1 MSKTV
6 RYLITAFFLV
16 LSTISH
22 SLTLKPDAP
31 ERYTVKKGDTL
42 WGIAERY
49 TDDAWQ
55 WPNIWYQ
62 NTQVADPHLIY
73 PGDIIGLMMIG
84 GKVKVAVVERGAESR
99 TVKLSPTARIEPIES
114 AIPTIPMDAIMPFV
128 VSNRIVKPG
137 ELEAA
142 PYILSAGGGRIMNG
156 AGGVAYGRGDFKDG
170 IANAYGIFRASKIYR
185 DPITEEVLGL
195 EAMEVGL
202 ANVMSNE
209 KDMVKLDLVKTS
221 QQVKE
226 GDRLLTTE
234 NRQVVAR
241 FQPKAPDQDVDGFI
255 ISVPGGVTQIGQYSM
270 IVINKGIRDGV
281 TEGSI
286 LDIMKRG
293 EVVKDRTRKEQV
305 RLPAE
310 KGGQLMVFRAYE
322 KLSYALVVKATRAL
336 NVGDQVRSPF
346 K

>member
-62 NTQVADPHLIY
+62 NNQVKNPHLIF
-73 PGDIIGLMMIG
+73 PGDIIGLTNIG
-84 GKVKVAVVERGAESR
+84 GEVRVTVVSRGAESR
-99 TVKLSPTARIEPIES
+99 TVKMTPTARIEPIES
-114 AIPTIPMDAIMPFV
+114 AIPTIPMDAVMPFIIN
-128 VSNRIVKPG
+128 NRIVESK
-137 ELEAA
+137 ELKDA
-142 PYILSAGGGRIMNG
+142 PYIVSAGAERIING
-156 AGGVAYGRGDFKDG
+156 AGGTSYARGDFDEG
-170 IANAYGIFRASKIYR
+170 YANAYGIFRASEVYR
-185 DPITEEVLGL
+185 DPETEEVLGL
-195 EAMEVGL
+195 EAMEIGL
-202 ANVMSNE
+202 ANVKSQE
-209 KDMVKLDLVKTS
+209 KDIITLDLVKTS

-234 NRQVVAR
+234 NRQLVAR
-241 FQPKAPDQDVDGFI
+241 FQPKAPDEYVDGFI
-255 ISVPGGVTQIGQYSM
+255 ISVPGGVSQIGQYSM

-281 TEGSI
+281 TEGAV

-293 EVVKDRTRKEQV
+293 AVVRDRTKEEHI
-305 RLPAE
+305 RLPSE
-310 KGGQLMVFRAYE
+310 KAGQLMVFRAYE
-322 KLSYALVVKATRAL
+322 KLSYALVVKAERAL
-336 NVGDQVRSPF
+336 KVGDQVRSPF
-346 K
+346 

>member
-6 RYLITAFFLV
+6 RYLITAIFLV
-16 LSTISH
+16 VSTISH
-22 SLTLKPDAP
+22 ALTLKPDAP

-62 NTQVADPHLIY
+62 NNQIKNPHLIF
-73 PGDIIGLMMIG
+73 PGDIIGLMMIDG
-84 GKVKVAVVERGAESR
+84 EMKVAVVKRGEESR
-99 TVKLSPTARIEPIES
+99 TVKMSPTARIEPIES
-114 AIPTIPMDAIMPFV
+114 AIPTIPMDAIMPFITR
-128 VSNRIVKPG
+128 NRIVEKG

-156 AGGVAYGRGDFKDG
+156 AGGTAYGRGDFSDG
-170 IANAYGIFRASKIYR
+170 IANAYGIFRASIVYK

-195 EAMEVGL
+195 EAKEIGL
-202 ANVMSNE
+202 ANVMSHE
-209 KDMVKLDLVKTS
+209 KDIVKLELVKTN
-221 QQVKE
+221 QQVTE

-241 FQPKAPDQDVDGFI
+241 FQPKAPSEYIDGFI

-270 IVINKGIRDGV
+270 IVINKGERDGISA
-281 TEGSI
+281 GSI

-293 EVVKDRTRKEQV
+293 EVVRDRTKEEKV

-310 KGGQLMVFRAYE
+310 KAGQLMVFRAYE
-322 KLSYALVVKATRAL
+322 KLSYALVTKATRAL

-346 K
+346 

>member
-22 SLTLKPDAP
+22 GLALKEGAP

-42 WGIAERY
+42 WGISERF

-62 NTQVADPHLIY
+62 NDQIENPHLIF
-73 PGDIIGLMMIG
+73 PGDTLGLMTIG
-84 GKVKVAVVERGAESR
+84 GEVKVAVVKRGIESR
-99 TVKLSPTARIEPIES
+99 TVKMTPTARIEPIES
-114 AIPTIPMDAIMPFV
+114 AIPTIPMDAIMPFITR
-128 VSNRIVKPG
+128 NRIVDSG
-137 ELEAA
+137 ELEGA

-156 AGGVAYGRGDFKDG
+156 AGGTVYGRGDFSAG
-170 IANAYGIFRASKIYR
+170 LASAYGIFRASIVYK

-195 EAMEVGL
+195 EAQEIGL
-202 ANVMSNE
+202 ANVISNE
-209 KDMVKLDLVKTS
+209 KDIVKLDLVKTS
-221 QQVKE
+221 QQVTE

-234 NRQVVAR
+234 NRQVVTS
-241 FQPKAPDQDVDGFI
+241 FQPKAPDEYVDGFI

-270 IVINKGIRDGV
+270 IVINKGKRDGI
-281 TEGSI
+281 TEGAM

-293 EVVKDRTRKEQV
+293 KIIRDRTKEEKI

-310 KGGQLMVFRAYE
+310 KAGQLMVFRAYE
-322 KLSYALVVKATRAL
+322 KLSYALVTKATRSL

-346 K
+346 

>member
-16 LSTISH
+16 VSTISH
-22 SLTLKPDAP
+22 ALTLKPDAP

-62 NTQVADPHLIY
+62 NNQVKNPHLIF
-73 PGDIIGLMMIG
+73 PGDIIGLMNIG
-84 GKVKVAVVERGAESR
+84 GEVRVTVVSRGEESR
-99 TVKLSPTARIEPIES
+99 TVKMSPTARIEPIES
-114 AIPTIPMDAIMPFV
+114 AIPTIPMDAIMPFITR
-128 VSNRIVKPG
+128 NRIVEAG

-142 PYILSAGGGRIMNG
+142 PYILAAGGGRIMNG
-156 AGGVAYGRGDFKDG
+156 AGGVAYGRGDFSDG
-170 IANAYGIFRASKIYR
+170 VANAYGIFRASIVYK
-185 DPITEEVLGL
+185 DPITEEILGL
-195 EAMEVGL
+195 EAKEIGL
-202 ANVMSNE
+202 ANVLSNE
-209 KDMVKLDLVKTS
+209 KDIVKLDLVKTS
-221 QQVKE
+221 QQVTE

-234 NRQVVAR
+234 NRQLVTR
-241 FQPKAPDQDVDGFI
+241 FQPKAPDDYIDGFI

-270 IVINKGIRDGV
+270 IVINKGKRDGIN
-281 TEGSI
+281 EGSI

-293 EVVKDRTRKEQV
+293 EVVRDRTKEEQI

-310 KGGQLMVFRAYE
+310 KAGQLMVFRAYE
-322 KLSYALVVKATRAL
+322 KLSYALVTKATRAL

-346 K
+346 

>member
-62 NTQVADPHLIY
+62 NNQVKNPHLIF
-73 PGDIIGLMMIG
+73 PGDIIGLTNIG
-84 GKVKVAVVERGAESR
+84 GEVRVTVVSRGAESR
-99 TVKLSPTARIEPIES
+99 TVKMTPTARIEPIES
-114 AIPTIPMDAIMPFV
+114 AIPTIPMDAVMPFIT
-128 VSNRIVKPG
+128 SNRIVERK
-137 ELEAA
+137 ELKDA
-142 PYILSAGGGRIMNG
+142 PYIVSAGAERIMNG
-156 AGGVAYGRGDFKDG
+156 AGGTSYARGDFDEG
-170 IANAYGIFRASKIYR
+170 YANAYGIFRPSEVYR
-185 DPITEEVLGL
+185 DPKTDEVLGL
-195 EAMEVGL
+195 EAMEIGL
-202 ANVMSNE
+202 ANVKSQE
-209 KDMVKLDLVKTS
+209 KDIITLDLVKTT

-234 NRQVVAR
+234 NRQLVAR
-241 FQPKAPDQDVDGFI
+241 FQPKAPDEYVDGFI
-255 ISVPGGVTQIGQYSM
+255 ISVPGGVSQIGQYSM

-281 TEGSI
+281 TEGAV

-293 EVVKDRTRKEQV
+293 AVVRDRTKEEHI
-305 RLPAE
+305 RLPSE
-310 KGGQLMVFRAYE
+310 KAGQLMVFRAYE
-322 KLSYALVVKATRAL
+322 KLSYALVVKAERAL
-336 NVGDQVRSPF
+336 KVGDQVRSPF
-346 K
+346 

>member
-22 SLTLKPDAP
+22 GLALKEGAP

-42 WGIAERY
+42 WDISERY

-62 NTQVADPHLIY
+62 NPQIKDPHLIF
-73 PGDIIGLMMIG
+73 PGDIIGLMSIG
-84 GKVKVAVVERGAESR
+84 GEMKVAVVERGMESR
-99 TVKLSPTARIEPIES
+99 TVKMTPTARIEPIES
-114 AIPTIPMDAIMPFV
+114 AIPTIPMDAIMPFITR
-128 VSNRIVKPG
+128 NRIVKRG
-137 ELEAA
+137 ELEGA

-156 AGGVAYGRGDFKDG
+156 AGGVAYGRGDFSSG
-170 IANAYGIFRASKIYR
+170 LSNAYGIFRASTVYR

-195 EAMEVGL
+195 EAKEIGL
-202 ANVMSNE
+202 ANVISNE
-209 KDMVKLDLVKTS
+209 KDIVKLDLVKTS
-221 QQVKE
+221 QQVTE

-234 NRQVVAR
+234 NRQLVTR
-241 FQPKAPDQDVDGFI
+241 FQPKAPDEYVDGFI

-270 IVINKGIRDGV
+270 IVINKGKRDGMS
-281 TEGSI
+281 EGSV

-293 EVVKDRTRKEQV
+293 EIVRDRTKEEKV

-310 KGGQLMVFRAYE
+310 KAGQMMVFRAYE

-346 K
+346 

>member
-62 NTQVADPHLIY
+62 NNQVKNPHLIF
-73 PGDIIGLMMIG
+73 PGDIIGLTNIG
-84 GKVKVAVVERGAESR
+84 GEMRVTVVSRGEGSR
-99 TVKLSPTARIEPIES
+99 TVKMSPTARIEPIES
-114 AIPTIPMDAIMPFV
+114 AIPTIPMDAVMPFI
-128 VSNRIVKPG
+128 VSNRIVERKD
-137 ELEAA
+137 LNAA
-142 PYILSAGGGRIMNG
+142 PYIVAAGGGRIMNG
-156 AGGVAYGRGDFKDG
+156 AGGVAYGRGDFAEG
-170 IANAYGIFRASKIYR
+170 AANAYGIFRASEVYR
-185 DPITEEVLGL
+185 DPVTDEILGL
-195 EAMEVGL
+195 EAKEIGL
-202 ANVMSNE
+202 ANVKSLE
-209 KDMVKLDLVKTS
+209 KDIVTLDLVKTS
-221 QQVKE
+221 QQVIE

-234 NRQVVAR
+234 NRQLVAR
-241 FQPKAPDQDVDGFI
+241 FQPKAPAEYVDGYI
-255 ISVPGGVTQIGQYSM
+255 IAVPGGVTQVGQYSM

-281 TEGSI
+281 TEGSV
-286 LDIMKRG
+286 LDIMKVG
-293 EVVKDRTRKEQV
+293 EMVRDRSKEEHI
-305 RLPAE
+305 RLPSE
-310 KGGQLMVFRAYE
+310 KAGQLMVFRAYE

-336 NVGDQVRSPF
+336 KVGDQVRSPF
-346 K
+346 

>member
-16 LSTISH
+16 VSTISH

-62 NTQVADPHLIY
+62 NNQVKNPHLIF
-73 PGDIIGLMMIG
+73 PGDIIGLTNIG
-84 GKVKVAVVERGAESR
+84 GEVRVTVVSRGEESR
-99 TVKLSPTARIEPIES
+99 TVKMTPTARIEPIES
-114 AIPTIPMDAIMPFV
+114 AIPTIPMDAVMPFIT
-128 VSNRIVKPG
+128 SNRIVERK
-137 ELEAA
+137 ELKDA
-142 PYILSAGGGRIMNG
+142 PYIVSAGAERIMNG
-156 AGGVAYGRGDFKDG
+156 AGGTSYARGDFDEG
-170 IANAYGIFRASKIYR
+170 YANAYGIFRPSEVYR
-185 DPITEEVLGL
+185 DPVTEEVLGL
-195 EAMEVGL
+195 EAMEIGL
-202 ANVMSNE
+202 ANVKSQE
-209 KDMVKLDLVKTS
+209 KDIITLDLVKTS

-234 NRQVVAR
+234 NRQLIAR
-241 FQPKAPDQDVDGFI
+241 FQPKAPDEYVDGFI
-255 ISVPGGVTQIGQYSM
+255 ISVPGGVSQIGQYSM

-281 TEGSI
+281 TEGSV

-293 EVVKDRTRKEQV
+293 AVIRDRTKEEQV

-310 KGGQLMVFRAYE
+310 KAGQLMVFRAYE
-322 KLSYALVVKATRAL
+322 KLSYALVVKAERAL
-336 NVGDQVRSPF
+336 SVGDQVRSPF
-346 K
+346 

>member
-22 SLTLKPDAP
+22 GLALKEGAP

-42 WGIAERY
+42 WGISERF
-49 TDDAWQ
+49 TDDAWK

-62 NTQVADPHLIY
+62 NDQIENPHLIF
-73 PGDIIGLMMIG
+73 PGDTIGLMMIG
-84 GKVKVAVVERGAESR
+84 GEVKVAVVKRGIESR
-99 TVKLSPTARIEPIES
+99 TVKMSPTARVEPIES
-114 AIPTIPMDAIMPFV
+114 AIPTIPMDAIMPFITR
-128 VSNRIVKPG
+128 NRIVEPG
-137 ELEAA
+137 ELEGA

-156 AGGVAYGRGDFKDG
+156 AGGTAYGRGDFSAG
-170 IANAYGIFRASKIYR
+170 LASAYGIFRASIVYK

-195 EAMEVGL
+195 EAKEIGL
-202 ANVMSNE
+202 AQVISNE
-209 KDMVKLDLVKTS
+209 KDIVKLDLIKTS
-221 QQVKE
+221 QQVTE

-234 NRQVVAR
+234 NRQVVTS
-241 FQPKAPDQDVDGFI
+241 FQPKAPDEYVDGFI

-270 IVINKGIRDGV
+270 IVINKGKRDGI
-281 TEGSI
+281 TEGAM

-293 EVVKDRTRKEQV
+293 EIIRDRTKEEQV

-310 KGGQLMVFRAYE
+310 KAGQLMVFRAYE
-322 KLSYALVVKATRAL
+322 KLSYALVTKATRSL

-346 K
+346 

>member
-42 WGIAERY
+42 WDISERY

-62 NTQVADPHLIY
+62 NPQVNDPHLIF
-73 PGDIIGLMMIG
+73 PGDIIGLMAIG
-84 GKVKVAVVERGAESR
+84 GEMKVAVVERGMESR
-99 TVKLSPTARIEPIES
+99 TVKMTPTARIEPIES
-114 AIPTIPMDAIMPFV
+114 AIPTIPMDAIMPFIV
-128 VSNRIVKPG
+128 NNRIVQAG
-137 ELEAA
+137 ELEGA
-142 PYILSAGGGRIMNG
+142 PYVLAAGGGRIMNG
-156 AGGVAYGRGDFKDG
+156 AGGVAYGRGDFSAG
-170 IANAYGIFRASKIYR
+170 IANAYGIFRASKIYK

-195 EAMEVGL
+195 EAKEIGL
-202 ANVMSNE
+202 ANVISNE
-209 KDMVKLDLVKTS
+209 KDIVKLDLVKTS

-234 NRQVVAR
+234 NRQLVAR
-241 FQPKAPDQDVDGFI
+241 FQPKAPDEYVDGFI

-270 IVINKGIRDGV
+270 IVINKGKRDGV
-281 TEGSI
+281 SEGAI

-293 EVVKDRTRKEQV
+293 EIVRDRTKEEKV

-310 KGGQLMVFRAYE
+310 KAGQLMVFRSYE
-322 KLSYALVVKATRAL
+322 KLSYALVVKATRSL

-346 K
+346 

>member
-22 SLTLKPDAP
+22 SLTLKADAP

-62 NTQVADPHLIY
+62 NDQIQNPHLIF

-84 GKVKVAVVERGAESR
+84 GEMKVAVVKRGIESR
-99 TVKLSPTARIEPIES
+99 TVKMSPTARIEPIES
-114 AIPTIPMDAIMPFV
+114 AIPTIPMDAIMPFITR
-128 VSNRIVKPG
+128 NRIVEAG

-156 AGGVAYGRGDFKDG
+156 AGGTAYGRGDFTG
-170 IANAYGIFRASKIYR
+170 GTANAYGIFRASIVYK
-185 DPITEEVLGL
+185 DPVTEEILGL
-195 EAMEVGL
+195 EAKEIGL
-202 ANVMSNE
+202 ANVISTE
-209 KDMVKLDLVKTS
+209 QDIVKLDLVKTS
-221 QQVKE
+221 QQVTE

-234 NRQVVAR
+234 NRQLVTR
-241 FQPKAPDQDVDGFI
+241 FQPKAPDEYIDGFI

-270 IVINKGIRDGV
+270 IVINKGKRDGI
-281 TEGSI
+281 TEGAM

-293 EVVKDRTRKEQV
+293 EIVRDRTKEEKV

-310 KGGQLMVFRAYE
+310 KAGQMMVFRAYE
-322 KLSYALVVKATRAL
+322 KLSYALVTKATRAL
-336 NVGDQVRSPF
+336 NVGDQVRSPY
-346 K
+346 

>member
-22 SLTLKPDAP
+22 GLALKEGAP

-42 WGIAERY
+42 WGISERY
-49 TDDAWQ
+49 TDDAWL

-62 NTQVADPHLIY
+62 NDQIENPHLIF
-73 PGDIIGLMMIG
+73 PGDIIGLMSIG
-84 GKVKVAVVERGAESR
+84 GEMKVAVVERGMESR
-99 TVKLSPTARIEPIES
+99 TVKMSPTARIEPIES
-114 AIPTIPMDAIMPFV
+114 AIPTIPMDAIMPFIAR
-128 VSNRIVKPG
+128 NRIVEAG

-156 AGGVAYGRGDFKDG
+156 AGGTAYGRGDFTDG
-170 IANAYGIFRASKIYR
+170 IANAYGIFRASLVYK
-185 DPITEEVLGL
+185 DPITEEILGL
-195 EAMEVGL
+195 EAKEIGL
-202 ANVMSNE
+202 ANVISNE
-209 KDMVKLDLVKTS
+209 KDIVKLDLVITS
-221 QQVKE
+221 QQVVE

-234 NRQVVAR
+234 NRQLVTR
-241 FQPKAPDQDVDGFI
+241 FQPKAPDEYIDGFI
-255 ISVPGGVTQIGQYSM
+255 ISVSGGVSQIGQYSM
-270 IVINKGIRDGV
+270 IVINKGKRDGV
-281 TEGSI
+281 SEGSM

-293 EVVKDRTRKEQV
+293 EIVRDRTKEEQV

-310 KGGQLMVFRAYE
+310 KAGQLMVFRAYE

-336 NVGDQVRSPF
+336 KVGDQVRSPF
-346 K
+346 

>member
-22 SLTLKPDAP
+22 GLALKEGAP

-42 WGIAERY
+42 WDISERY

-62 NTQVADPHLIY
+62 NPQIADPHLIY
-73 PGDIIGLMMIG
+73 PGDIIGLMAIG
-84 GKVKVAVVERGAESR
+84 GEMKVAIVERGLESR
-99 TVKLSPTARIEPIES
+99 TVKMTPTARIEPIES
-114 AIPTIPMDAIMPFV
+114 AIPTIPMDAMMPFIV
-128 VSNRIVKPG
+128 NNRIVEPG

-156 AGGVAYGRGDFKDG
+156 AGGVVYGRGDFSEG
-170 IANAYGIFRASKIYR
+170 VANAYGIFRASKVYR
-185 DPITEEVLGL
+185 DPETEEVLGL
-195 EAMEVGL
+195 EAMDIGL
-202 ANVMSNE
+202 GNVMSHE
-209 KDMVKLDLVKTS
+209 KDVVKLNLVKTS

-234 NRQVVAR
+234 NRKIIAR
-241 FQPKAPDQDVDGFI
+241 FQPKAPDEYVDGFI

-270 IVINKGIRDGV
+270 IVINKGTRDGLSA
-281 TEGSI
+281 GSV

-293 EVVKDRTRKEQV
+293 EVVRDRTREEQV
-305 RLPAE
+305 RLPSE
-310 KGGQLMVFRAYE
+310 KAGQLMVFRAYE
-322 KLSYALVVKATRAL
+322 KLSYALVVKATQAL

-346 K
+346 

>member
-22 SLTLKPDAP
+22 SLTLKTDAP

-62 NTQVADPHLIY
+62 NDQIQNPHLIF

-84 GKVKVAVVERGAESR
+84 GEMKVAVVKRGVESR
-99 TVKLSPTARIEPIES
+99 TVKMSPTARIEPIES
-114 AIPTIPMDAIMPFV
+114 AIPTIPMDAIMPFITR
-128 VSNRIVKPG
+128 NRIVKAG

-156 AGGVAYGRGDFKDG
+156 AGGTAYGRGDFTG
-170 IANAYGIFRASKIYR
+170 GTANAYGIFRASIVYK
-185 DPITEEVLGL
+185 DPVTEEILGL
-195 EAMEVGL
+195 EAKEIGL
-202 ANVMSNE
+202 ANVISTE
-209 KDMVKLDLVKTS
+209 KDIVKLDLVKTS
-221 QQVKE
+221 QQVTE

-234 NRQVVAR
+234 NRQLVTG
-241 FQPKAPDQDVDGFI
+241 FQPKAPDEYIDGFI

-270 IVINKGIRDGV
+270 IVINKGKRDGI
-281 TEGSI
+281 TEGAM

-293 EVVKDRTRKEQV
+293 EIVRDRTKEEKV

-310 KGGQLMVFRAYE
+310 KAGQMMVFRAYE
-322 KLSYALVVKATRAL
+322 KLSYALVTKATRAI

-346 K
+346 

>member
-22 SLTLKPDAP
+22 SLTLKADAP

-62 NTQVADPHLIY
+62 NDQIQNPHLIF

-84 GKVKVAVVERGAESR
+84 GEMKVSVVKRGIESR
-99 TVKLSPTARIEPIES
+99 TVKMSPTARIEPIES
-114 AIPTIPMDAIMPFV
+114 AIPTIPMDAIMPFITR
-128 VSNRIVKPG
+128 NRIVEAG

-156 AGGVAYGRGDFKDG
+156 AGGTAYGRGDFSEG
-170 IANAYGIFRASKIYR
+170 TANAYGIFRASIVYK
-185 DPITEEVLGL
+185 DPVTEEILGL
-195 EAMEVGL
+195 EAKEIGL
-202 ANVMSNE
+202 ANAISTE
-209 KDMVKLDLVKTS
+209 KDIVKLDLVKTS
-221 QQVKE
+221 QQVIE

-234 NRQVVAR
+234 NRQLVTR
-241 FQPKAPDQDVDGFI
+241 FQPKAPDEYIEGFI

-270 IVINKGIRDGV
+270 IVINKGKRDGI
-281 TEGSI
+281 TEGAM

-293 EVVKDRTRKEQV
+293 EVVRDRTKEEKV

-310 KGGQLMVFRAYE
+310 KAGQMMVFRAYE
-322 KLSYALVVKATRAL
+322 KLSYALVTKATRAL
-336 NVGDQVRSPF
+336 NVGDQVRSPY
-346 K
+346 

>member
-42 WGIAERY
+42 WDISERY

-62 NTQVADPHLIY
+62 NPQINDPHLIF
-73 PGDIIGLMMIG
+73 PGDIIGLMAVG
-84 GKVKVAVVERGAESR
+84 GEMKVAVVERGMESR
-99 TVKLSPTARIEPIES
+99 TVKMTPTARIEPIES
-114 AIPTIPMDAIMPFV
+114 AIPTIPMDAIMPFIV
-128 VSNRIVKPG
+128 NNRIVQAG
-137 ELEAA
+137 ELEGA
-142 PYILSAGGGRIMNG
+142 PYVLAAGGGRIMNG
-156 AGGVAYGRGDFKDG
+156 AGGVAYGRGDFSAG
-170 IANAYGIFRASKIYR
+170 IANAYGIFRASKIYK

-195 EAMEVGL
+195 EAKEIGL

-209 KDMVKLDLVKTS
+209 KDIVKLDLVKTS

-234 NRQVVAR
+234 NRQLVAR
-241 FQPKAPDQDVDGFI
+241 FQPKAPDEYVDGFI

-270 IVINKGIRDGV
+270 IVINKGKRDGV
-281 TEGSI
+281 SEGAI

-293 EVVKDRTRKEQV
+293 EIVRDRTKEEKV

-310 KGGQLMVFRAYE
+310 KAGQLMVFRSYE
-322 KLSYALVVKATRAL
+322 KLSYALVVKATRSL

-346 K
+346 

>member
-16 LSTISH
+16 LSTVSH

-62 NTQVADPHLIY
+62 NEQVADPHLIY
-73 PGDIIGLMMIG
+73 PGDIIGLMMVG
-84 GKVKVAVVERGAESR
+84 GEVKVAVVKRGAESR

-114 AIPTIPMDAIMPFV
+114 AIPTIPMDAIMPFI
-128 VSNRIVKPG
+128 VSNRIVKAG

-142 PYILSAGGGRIMNG
+142 PYVLSAGGGRIMNG
-156 AGGVAYGRGDFKDG
+156 AGGVVYGRGDFKDG
-170 IANAYGIFRASKIYR
+170 VAQAYGVFRPSKIYR
-185 DPITEEVLGL
+185 DPVTEEVLGL

-202 ANVMSNE
+202 ANVVSNE
-209 KDMVKLDLVKTS
+209 NDIVKLELVKTS

-234 NRQVVAR
+234 NRQMIAR
-241 FQPKAPDQDVDGFI
+241 YQPKAPDEYVDGFI

-270 IVINKGIRDGV
+270 IVINKGTRDGIS
-281 TEGSI
+281 EGSI

-293 EVVKDRTRKEQV
+293 EVVRDRTVKEQV
-305 RLPAE
+305 RLPSE

-336 NVGDQVRSPF
+336 NVGDQVRSPY
-346 K
+346 

>member
-22 SLTLKPDAP
+22 SLTLKSDAP

-42 WGIAERY
+42 WDISERY

-62 NTQVADPHLIY
+62 NPQVADPHLIF
-73 PGDIIGLMMIG
+73 PGDIIGLMAIG
-84 GKVKVAVVERGAESR
+84 GEMKVAVVERGMESR
-99 TVKLSPTARIEPIES
+99 TVKMSPTARVEPIES
-114 AIPTIPMDAIMPFV
+114 AIPTIPMDAIMPFITN
-128 VSNRIVKPG
+128 NRIVKAG
-137 ELEAA
+137 ELEGA
-142 PYILSAGGGRIMNG
+142 PYILAAGGGRIMNG
-156 AGGVAYGRGDFKDG
+156 AGGEAYGRGDFSDG
-170 IANAYGIFRASKIYR
+170 IANAYGIFRASKVYR
-185 DPITEEVLGL
+185 DPLTEEILGL
-195 EAMEVGL
+195 EAMEIGL
-202 ANVMSNE
+202 GNVLSNE

-234 NRQVVAR
+234 NRKIVAR
-241 FQPKAPDQDVDGFI
+241 FQPKAPDEYVDGFI

-270 IVINKGIRDGV
+270 IVINKGTRDGV
-281 TEGSI
+281 SEGAV

-293 EVVKDRTRKEQV
+293 KIVRDRTKEERV
-305 RLPAE
+305 RLPAQ
-310 KGGQLMVFRAYE
+310 KAGQLMVFRSYE
-322 KLSYALVVKATRAL
+322 KLSYALVVKATQSL
-336 NVGDQVRSPF
+336 SVGDQVRSPF
-346 K
+346 

>member
-16 LSTISH
+16 VSTISH

-62 NTQVADPHLIY
+62 NNQVKNPHLIF
-73 PGDIIGLMMIG
+73 PGDIIGLTNIG
-84 GKVKVAVVERGAESR
+84 GEVRVTVVSRGAESR
-99 TVKLSPTARIEPIES
+99 TVKMTPTARIEPIES
-114 AIPTIPMDAIMPFV
+114 AIPTIPMDAVMPFIT
-128 VSNRIVKPG
+128 SNRIVERK
-137 ELEAA
+137 ELKDA
-142 PYILSAGGGRIMNG
+142 PYIVSAGAERIMNG
-156 AGGVAYGRGDFKDG
+156 AGGTSYARGDFDEG
-170 IANAYGIFRASKIYR
+170 YANAYGIFRPSEVYR
-185 DPITEEVLGL
+185 DPKTDEVLGL
-195 EAMEVGL
+195 EAMEIGL
-202 ANVMSNE
+202 ANVKSQE
-209 KDMVKLDLVKTS
+209 KDIITLDLVKTT

-234 NRQVVAR
+234 NRQLVAR
-241 FQPKAPDQDVDGFI
+241 FQPKAPDEYVDGFI
-255 ISVPGGVTQIGQYSM
+255 ISVPGGVSQIGQYSM

-281 TEGSI
+281 TEGAV

-293 EVVKDRTRKEQV
+293 AVVRDRTKEEHI
-305 RLPAE
+305 RLPSE
-310 KGGQLMVFRAYE
+310 KAGQLMVFRAYE
-322 KLSYALVVKATRAL
+322 KLSYALVVKAERAL
-336 NVGDQVRSPF
+336 KVGDQVRSPF
-346 K
+346 

>member
-16 LSTISH
+16 VSTISH
-22 SLTLKPDAP
+22 ALTLKPDAP

-62 NTQVADPHLIY
+62 NNQVKNPHLIF
-73 PGDIIGLMMIG
+73 PGDIIGLMNIG
-84 GKVKVAVVERGAESR
+84 GEVRVTVVARGEESR
-99 TVKLSPTARIEPIES
+99 TVKMSPTARIEPIES
-114 AIPTIPMDAIMPFV
+114 AIPTIPMDAIMPFITR
-128 VSNRIVKPG
+128 NRIVEAG

-142 PYILSAGGGRIMNG
+142 PYILAAGGGRIMNG
-156 AGGVAYGRGDFKDG
+156 AGGVAYGRGDFSDG
-170 IANAYGIFRASKIYR
+170 VANAYGIFRASIVYK
-185 DPITEEVLGL
+185 DPITEEILGL
-195 EAMEVGL
+195 EAKEIGL
-202 ANVMSNE
+202 ANVLSNE
-209 KDMVKLDLVKTS
+209 KDIVKLDLVKTS
-221 QQVKE
+221 QQVTE

-234 NRQVVAR
+234 NRQLVTR
-241 FQPKAPDQDVDGFI
+241 FQPKAPDDYIDGFI

-270 IVINKGIRDGV
+270 IVINKGKRDGV
-281 TEGSI
+281 NEGSI

-293 EVVKDRTRKEQV
+293 EVVRDRTKEEQI

-310 KGGQLMVFRAYE
+310 KAGQLMVFRAYE
-322 KLSYALVVKATRAL
+322 KLSYALVTKATRSL

-346 K
+346 

>member
-42 WGIAERY
+42 WDISERY

-62 NTQVADPHLIY
+62 NPQINDPHLIF
-73 PGDIIGLMMIG
+73 PGDIIGLMSIG
-84 GKVKVAVVERGAESR
+84 GEMKVAVVERGMQSR
-99 TVKLSPTARIEPIES
+99 TVKMSPTARIEPIES
-114 AIPTIPMDAIMPFV
+114 AIPTIPMDAIMPFIV
-128 VSNRIVKPG
+128 NNRIVQAG
-137 ELEAA
+137 ELEGA
-142 PYILSAGGGRIMNG
+142 PYVLAAGGGRIMNG
-156 AGGVAYGRGDFKDG
+156 AGGVAYGRGDFSAG
-170 IANAYGIFRASKIYR
+170 IANAYGIFRASQVYK
-185 DPITEEVLGL
+185 DPVTEEILGL
-195 EAMEVGL
+195 EAKEIGL

-209 KDMVKLDLVKTS
+209 KDIVKLDLVKTS

-234 NRQVVAR
+234 NRQLVAR
-241 FQPKAPDQDVDGFI
+241 FQPKAPDEYVDGFI

-270 IVINKGIRDGV
+270 IVINKGKRDGV
-281 TEGSI
+281 SEGAI

-293 EVVKDRTRKEQV
+293 EIVRDRTKEEKV

-310 KGGQLMVFRAYE
+310 KAGQLMVFRSYE

-346 K
+346 